1 MKKYLLSLLFL
12 AGCSGSINAV
22 MRTIKVAITRSGMKP
37 KLIMVD
43 ISPYDDSTVKG
54 LKEIIAEKEGITVD
68 QMTMMPIDSG
78 TVLKD
83 DEKLAGY
90 GDVKIHITPK
100 SVGRAVPSSEGPA
113 PEAEEEEPGV
123 PEGEEPESYF
133 TTLTTSIQRHKVG
146 VGITIAALTAAVAGV
161 MKMRSYR
168 AIKNRL
174 INTYQLGRLTPLQ
187 NKVWMATALASYRIP
202 WYLRYLVNNTMGTLS
217 DFVGANPRAVAE
229 LYYGHEPSQKER
241 DAFIDNFFS
250 TVQE

>member
-12 AGCSGSINAV
+12 AGCSGSINANV
-22 MRTIKVAITRSGMKP
+22 TVTINVPEYYGT
-37 KLIMVD
+37 
-43 ISPYDDSTVKG
+43 ISIPTGFHETVKD
-54 LKEIIAEKEGITVD
+54 LKEKIPKKYKISVD
-68 QMTMMPIDSG
+68 QMRMTWGNPPRIAEDNMRLSEIRGAIYVNPIIVDKKRKKK
-78 TVLKD
+78 VD
-83 DEKLAGY
+83 A
-90 GDVKIHITPK
+90 
-100 SVGRAVPSSEGPA
+100 
-113 PEAEEEEPGV
+113 
-123 PEGEEPESYF
+123 GEEKQNFYF
-133 TTLTTSIQRHKVG
+133 PFIQRHKVG
-146 VGITIAALTAAVAGV
+146 AGITIAALTAAVAGV
-161 MKMRSYR
+161 MKIRSYR

-174 INTYQLGRLTPLQ
+174 INTYQLGKLTPLQ